1 MLSVLYQFLEN
12 SPESVTMVL
21 YGKYYYVNQ
30 SASELLG
37 YPAPDEV
44 LGKEPAEF
52 IASSDKAR
60 VMGIINGLAMG
71 ETHPLRYE
79 FKLKRVDETEVEVET
94 YLKIIYVGEN
104 LATLAFTRDISQ
116 RKMYERRLEALH
128 NISRDL
134 GNAKSL
140 QETMEITLNTISGL
154 LGFHWSGIGFI
165 DDGVLRYYL
174 RTGDDR
180 YGGGLLKLNSPSITM
195 RAIKTGRAQLVK
207 DTRLD
212 PDYYKPPN
220 GPPKAMLS
228 ELSVPII
235 IDGVAEGIIN
245 IEGEDLNAFN
255 ENDQKLIE
263 TLAYH
268 VASAVINIRSREN
281 IKRNLEELERSNRD
295 LDDYTYVV
303 SHDLKAPL
311 RTIKSFSTFLS
322 EDYDHLLDDPGKDYL
337 HRIASA
343 ATNMDHL
350 IEDLLLLSRVG
361 RKFTENEEV
370 NLNEVLEEIK
380 SDQAAM
386 LEERNCRV
394 IVGKLPSLRIQRIWA
409 KQIFSNL
416 VNNGLKFNESQ
427 SPTVEVSCIN
437 EADRYVFAV
446 KDNGIGIDEK
456 YNSKLFKIFE
466 RLNAGGKFEGTGAG
480 LAISKKI
487 AEYFGGEIWVESKP
501 GVGST
506 FFFSVPRKAGEVKE
520 D

>member
-1 MLSVLYQFLEN
+1 LLSILYQFLEN
-12 SPESVTMVL
+12 SPESVTMIL
-21 YGKYYYVNQ
+21 NGKYYYVNQ

-37 YPAPDEV
+37 YSAPDQV
-44 LGKEPAEF
+44 LGREPAEF
-52 IASSDKAR
+52 IAPSDKTW
-60 VMGIINGLAMG
+60 VMDIINGLAKG
-71 ETHPLRYE
+71 ETHPLRYD
-79 FKLKRVDETEVEVET
+79 FKLKKVDETEVEVET

-134 GNAKSL
+134 GDAKSI
-140 QETMEITLNTISGL
+140 QEIMEITLNTISGL
-154 LGFHWSGIGFI
+154 LGFRWCGIGFVEG
-165 DDGVLRYYL
+165 DVLHYDLHMGDKNYGGVLFH
-174 RTGDDR
+174 
-180 YGGGLLKLNSPSITM
+180 LNSPSITL
-195 RAIKTGRAQLVK
+195 RAIKTGQSQLVK

-212 PDYYKPPN
+212 PDYNRTPK
-220 GPPKAMLS
+220 GPSKAMLS
-228 ELSVPII
+228 ELTVPIT
-235 IDGVAEGIIN
+235 IDGIVEGIIN
-245 IEGEDLNAFN
+245 LESEDLNAFK

-263 TLAYH
+263 TLANH
-268 VASAVINIRSREN
+268 VSSAIINIRSREN

-322 EDYDHLLDDPGKDYL
+322 EDYGHLLDDPGKDYL

-343 ATNMDHL
+343 AINMEHF

-361 RKFTENEEV
+361 RKFTENEDV
-370 NLNEVLEEIK
+370 NLNEILEEIK
-380 SDQAAM
+380 SDQSAV
-386 LEERNCRV
+386 LTERNCRV
-394 IVGKLPSLRIQRIWA
+394 IVGKLPSLNIQRIWA
-409 KQIFSNL
+409 KQILANL

-427 SPTVEVSCIN
+427 SPTVEVSCIT

-456 YNSKLFKIFE
+456 YHSKLFKIFE
-466 RLNAGGKFEGTGAG
+466 RLNVGGKFEGTGAG

-487 AEYFGGEIWVESKP
+487 AEYFGGEIWVESKL

-506 FFFSVPRKAGEVKE
+506 FFFSVPRKVSSVKE